1 MNFEAYQSNPSSFFV
16 QIILN
21 VFLTALFYGAG
32 PVLFSAIR
40 KSPVSIRFYRNFC
53 VLYTIFVYL
62 LFSVLY
68 LLAGISGVPNMTA
81 AVIWGVIFYR
91 VCRKKLQKK
100 EPEQKVDAT
109 AEEPRQ
115 IVEVYRSKFRMPDQ
129 QVNADKPGKRVKAV
143 IAILSVALVFSL
155 CINGYQAVCMQNKDI
170 ELEKL
175 ESDVSVYKVKTE
187 QLQASYDDAKERAD
201 ILQEKSDFLSNKI
214 GLIVE
219 GSSYYHTYSCQI
231 FQRADTFW
239 AHNVEYCEF
248 IGYEKCPIC
257 GFVFD

>member
-16 QIILN
+16 QIVLN

-91 VCRKKLQKK
+91 ICRKKLQKK

-143 IAILSVALVFSL
+143 IAILPVALVFSL

-170 ELEKL
+170 ELEKM
-175 ESDVSVYKVKTE
+175 ESDISDYEGKIK
-187 QLQASYDDAKERAD
+187 QLETSYDNAKERAAS
-201 ILQEKSDFLSNKI
+201 LQEEYYFLCSRI
-214 GLIVE
+214 GMIVE
-219 GSSYYHTYSCQI
+219 GSPYYHSYICEVYQN
-231 FQRADTFW
+231 ADEFW
-239 AHNVEYCEF
+239 AHNVEYCRAL
-248 IGYEKCPIC
+248 GYGKCPQC
-257 GFVFD
+257 GWILD